1 MKQNTMK
8 DKMKSGLDGLIQV
21 TSSTKE
27 EMEISQPKKNEIV
40 RCSFVMEKHY
50 HQRMKMIAVMEGK
63 SLQDTLKEALDL
75 FFKTKE

>member
-1 MKQNTMK
+1 MRQNTMK
-8 DKMKSGLDGLIQV
+8 DKMKSGLEGLIQATV
-21 TSSTKE
+21 APKE
-27 EMEISQPKKNEIV
+27 VPQEKKNEIV